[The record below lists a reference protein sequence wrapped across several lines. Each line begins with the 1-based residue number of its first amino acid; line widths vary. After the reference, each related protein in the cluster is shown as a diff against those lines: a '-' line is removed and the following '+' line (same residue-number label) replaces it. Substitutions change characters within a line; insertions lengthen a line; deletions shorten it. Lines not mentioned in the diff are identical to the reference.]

1 MADHITAITAAL
13 ATICEVWDGRIDS
26 APERAFLRVD
36 DGGSDS
42 LHTIG
47 NHRGERGRFG
57 VICVN
62 NNPGGV
68 RLLASRVRATLDGLN
83 VEGRRVRISDT
94 GPVIEDRGDPSAY
107 RWSQT
112 VNCRLT
118 HD

>member
-1 MADHITAITAAL
+1 MADHIAAITAAL
-13 ATICEVWDGRIDS
+13 AAICEVYDGRIDS

-42 LHTIG
+42 LRTIG
-47 NHRGERGRFG
+47 NRRGERGRFG
-57 VICVN
+57 VVCVN
-62 NNPGGV
+62 NNPSGA
-68 RLLASRVRATLDGLN
+68 RLLASRVRATLDGLAVN
-83 VEGRRVRISDT
+83 GSRVRISDT
-94 GPVIEDRGDPSAY
+94 GPVIEDRGDTSAY

>member
-1 MADHITAITAAL
+1 MADHITDIQQAL
-13 ATICEVWDGRIDS
+13 RSICEVYDGRIEG

-47 NHRGERGRFG
+47 DRRGERGRFG

-83 VEGRRVRISDT
+83 VDGRRVRISDT
-94 GPVIEDRGDPSAY
+94 GPVIEDRGDPGAY